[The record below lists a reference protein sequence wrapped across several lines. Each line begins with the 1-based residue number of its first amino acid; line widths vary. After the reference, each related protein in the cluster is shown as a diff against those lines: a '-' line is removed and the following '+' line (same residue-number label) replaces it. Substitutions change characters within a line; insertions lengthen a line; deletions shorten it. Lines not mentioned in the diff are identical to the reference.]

1 MRSWLLLSI
10 LFVPSGAPLR
20 AQNADAAFFETKIRP
35 VLATKCY
42 ACHSSSMKAP
52 MGGLLL
58 DTKAGLRKGG
68 ATGPVIVPGKP
79 DESRL
84 LQAVSYTD
92 PHLQMPPGG
101 KLPESTLADFRQ
113 WIAAGAVDPR
123 RRRRLLRAV
132 RRVR

>member
-10 LFVPSGAPLR
+10 LLVPLR
-20 AQNADAAFFETKIRP
+20 APLHAQGADAAFFETKIRP

-42 ACHSSSMKAP
+42 ACHSSSLKAP

-68 ATGPVIVPGKP
+68 AAGPASVPGKP
-79 DESRL
+79 DESRVL
-84 LQAVSYTD
+84 RAGSYTD

-101 KLPESTLADFRQ
+101 KLPASTLADFRQ

-123 RRRRLLRAV
+123 ADVASTSNAAGPL
-132 RRVR
+132 